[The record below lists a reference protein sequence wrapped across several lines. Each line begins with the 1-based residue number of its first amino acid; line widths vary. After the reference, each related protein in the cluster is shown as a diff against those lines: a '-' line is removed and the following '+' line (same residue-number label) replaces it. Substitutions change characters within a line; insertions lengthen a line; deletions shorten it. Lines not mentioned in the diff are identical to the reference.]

1 MSLLETEH
9 KSRYMST
16 NTFTGQYYKP
26 ARSVQTSHIFDLLMP
41 ALLIVSVVWTHA
53 IYAEQPIASSRSI
66 TFRLVESSGK
76 PVCGAFVGTSA
87 IWFDSNTREG
97 SPRLVGV
104 HYGTRPSRSRA
115 TNEKG
120 EGTIAGEQL
129 FRSNRVPGAE
139 VTIVAVHEEK
149 KLVSLTKVT
158 EKDLGK
164 IIEIPMQEACRVK
177 GRLFSKG
184 LEELGLPLDWTN
196 VYVYWDDSI
205 PFSCSSDYR
214 RFEFLLPP
222 GRYQIGSCGTET
234 YEIRQELVVRPGQKE
249 MELEID
255 LPANV
260 LSALTGRSAPEF
272 QEIKGWKNGGPVG
285 FSELRG
291 KVVLLDFW
299 GYWCAPCVRKMPKLI
314 ELHNKYAKKGLVVVG
329 VHDGSLGSL
338 KELEAKMKQLEEKSW
353 GRDLPFLIALDGGGK
368 RPIKGTNLT
377 ALGATTAAY
386 GIDAFPTT
394 ILIDKSGR
402 VVGKFNVNRTA
413 DIRKLEVLL
422 GLAEDSTGITSGSY
436 ELDPAIYK
444 LRENETLKYIDIDKA
459 RVQVR
464 PDSGGAFYFTGF
476 RWIDGEEIRSDGSMF
491 QQVLL
496 EDVLRSV
503 IGLSKYEYQGPED
516 VITAL
521 VDGDWI
527 VRPEASER
535 EKMQALA
542 RIVRKE
548 LKLPISIVHR
558 VEQKDVIVARGRF
571 KLQPLSGTHDDSQI
585 HVYGEGLNLEGRGFH
600 SGGNLQELLDRV
612 AERIVE
618 KPIVNLAEP
627 SKANEYNYTWLF
639 HRPSS
644 FIEGLS
650 PDQKE
655 KKVQLIL
662 DNLSK
667 HISLTFTKEQRSF
680 DVWYISDTVD

>member
-1 MSLLETEH
+1 MQLLETEH
-9 KSRYMST
+9 KLPNRST

-26 ARSVQTSHIFDLLMP
+26 ARSLKTSHIYGLLMP
-41 ALLIVSVVWTHA
+41 ALLIVSVVWTHVL
-53 IYAEQPIASSRSI
+53 YAEQSIVSSRSI

-76 PVCGAFVGTSA
+76 PVCGAFVGTTAS
-87 IWFDSNTREG
+87 WSDNDTRKM
-97 SPRLVGV
+97 SPRLRGV
-104 HYGTRPSRSRA
+104 SYGTRPSRSRA
-115 TNEKG
+115 TDENGK
-120 EGTIAGEQL
+120 GTIAGEQL
-129 FRSNRVPGAE
+129 FRSNRVPDKE

-149 KLVSLTKVT
+149 KLVGLTKVT
-158 EKDLGK
+158 QKDLGK

-184 LEELGLPLDWTN
+184 LEELGQSLDWTN
-196 VYVYWDDSI
+196 VYVYWDDSR

-214 RFEFLLPP
+214 RFEFLLPA
-222 GRYQIGSCGTET
+222 GRYQIKPYGTGT
-234 YEIRQELVVRPGQKE
+234 HKIRQELVIRPGQKE

-255 LPANV
+255 LPVDV
-260 LSALTGRSAPEF
+260 LSALTGRAAPEF
-272 QEIKGWKNGGPVG
+272 QEIKGWKNGGPVE
-285 FSELRG
+285 FSGLRG

-299 GYWCAPCVRKMPKLI
+299 GYWCAPCVREMPKLI
-314 ELHNKYAKKGLVVVG
+314 ELHNRYAEKGLVVIG
-329 VHDGSLGSL
+329 VHDGTIGSL
-338 KELEAKMKQLEEKSW
+338 KELEAKMKQLEEKRW

-368 RPIKGTNLT
+368 RPIKGTDLT

-386 GIDAFPTT
+386 GISAFPTT
-394 ILIDKSGR
+394 VLVDKNGR

-422 GLAEDSTGITSGSY
+422 ELAEDSTGITSGNY
-436 ELDPAIYK
+436 ELNPAIYK
-444 LRENETLKYIDIDKA
+444 LRENETLKYIDIDMA
-459 RVQVR
+459 RAQIR
-464 PDSGGAFYFTGF
+464 PDFGGTFYFTGF
-476 RWIDGEEIRSDGSMF
+476 RWIDGEEIRSDGSIF

-496 EDVLRSV
+496 KDVLRSV
-503 IGLSKYEYQGPED
+503 IGLSKFEYQGPED
-516 VITAL
+516 VITTP

-527 VRPEASER
+527 VRHGASER

-542 RIVRKE
+542 QIVRKE

-571 KLQPLSGTHDDSQI
+571 MFQPLSGTLDDSQI
-585 HVYGEGLNLEGRGFH
+585 HVHGEGLNLEGRGFH
-600 SGGNLQELLDRV
+600 AGGNLQELLDRV

-644 FIEGLS
+644 FIEALS

-680 DVWYISDTVD
+680 DVWYISNSED